1 MSMEPAIWTKQ
12 VFEERLLEFDAADAL
27 ATGDSVASIS
37 GITVWEGTTEKT
49 LTMLSGVP
57 ALIGNKAYA
66 KIIAGEDGHSYW
78 VRVRLITTNGDK
90 IEDDLRLLVRN
101 VGG

>member
-1 MSMEPAIWTKQ
+1 MEPSIWTKQ
-12 VFEERLLEFDAADAL
+12 VYEERLLEFDAADAL
-27 ATGDSVASIS
+27 ASGDSVSSIV
-37 GITVWEGTTEKT
+37 GITVWEGSTEKT

-57 ALIGNKAYA
+57 SLVGNKAYA
-66 KIIAGEDGHSYW
+66 RIIAGEDGHSYW
-78 VRVRLITTNGDK
+78 VRIRLLTAAGDK